1 MRKKISDLKNNG
13 KEKISIP
20 FKILREGVIVPK
32 SSIKGDAGADAHIM
46 GFKKIINKDG
56 KKELIEIDSDSYVL
70 KPLERIGCPLGFA
83 TAIPE
88 GYYFKVVPRSGL
100 ALWEGISIVNSPGT
114 IDTGYRNEWMAIVV
128 NLSNKEVTLK
138 KGERICQIILSKMY
152 DYELVETEELP
163 ESERGLGGFGSTG
176 KK

>member
-1 MRKKISDLKNNG
+1 MK
-13 KEKISIP
+13 IP
-20 FKILREGVIVPK
+20 FKSLREGVTPLK
-32 SSIKGDAGADAHIM
+32 QSKPGDAGSDARIM
-46 GFKKIINKDG
+46 GFKKIIKENG
-56 KKELIEIDSDSYVL
+56 KKELVEIKSDTYIL

-100 ALWEGISIVNSPGT
+100 ALWDGISIVNAPGT
-114 IDTGYRNEWMAIVV
+114 IDSGYRNEWMAIVV
-128 NLSNKEVTLK
+128 NLSNKDVTLK
-138 KGERICQIILSKMY
+138 IGERICQIILGKMH
-152 DYELVETEELP
+152 DYEFVDVDELS

>member
-1 MRKKISDLKNNG
+1 MSKKVEKLLIPVKKIRKN
-13 KEKISIP
+13 ITIP
-20 FKILREGVIVPK
+20 KPSK
-32 SSIKGDAGADAHIM
+32 PGDAGADARIE
-46 GFKKIINKDG
+46 GFKKISVEGNKRQLLDV
-56 KKELIEIDSDSYVL
+56 ELDSYTL

-100 ALWEGISIVNSPGT
+100 ALWEGLSIVNSPGT
-114 IDTGYRNEWMAIVV
+114 IDAGYRNEWMAIVV

-138 KGERICQIILSKMY
+138 KGERICQIILCKIH
-152 DYELVETEELP
+152 DYVFKETENLP

-176 KK
+176 KT

>member
-1 MRKKISDLKNNG
+1 MSKKTKEFLKIKKKLFIPIKKISKDT
-13 KEKISIP
+13 IIP
-20 FKILREGVIVPK
+20 EPSKR
-32 SSIKGDAGADAHIM
+32 GDAGADARIM
-46 GFKKIINKDG
+46 GFKKILTEENER
-56 KKELIEIDSDSYVL
+56 ELQDIKADSYIL

-114 IDTGYRNEWMAIVV
+114 IDSGYRNEWMAIVV

-138 KGERICQIILSKMY
+138 KGDRICQIILCKMHEY
-152 DYELVETEELP
+152 QFIDS
-163 ESERGLGGFGSTG
+163 ESLSDSARGLKGFGSTG
-176 KK
+176 KE